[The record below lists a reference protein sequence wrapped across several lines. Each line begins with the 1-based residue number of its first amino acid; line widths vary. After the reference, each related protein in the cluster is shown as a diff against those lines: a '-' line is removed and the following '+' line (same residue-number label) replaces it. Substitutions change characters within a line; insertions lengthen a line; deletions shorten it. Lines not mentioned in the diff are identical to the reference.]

1 MRDGREQVR
10 SISGRWQQQRWC
22 LKTGFV
28 VYLLALKQRCIIG
41 RPKNIERQT
50 DHASRSVFFFFLTG
64 ILDLDGG
71 VGLRVR
77 LVNHLS
83 ADLLCQNLHRQTD
96 KQTED
101 EWPLVKCPDDH
112 NAEQD

>member
-1 MRDGREQVR
+1 MAAAASVFENRLCCLFTRIKTTLHYWQTKEHRETDR
-10 SISGRWQQQRWC
+10 SCKLQR
-22 LKTGFV
+22 F
-28 VYLLALKQRCIIG
+28 
-41 RPKNIERQT
+41 
-50 DHASRSVFFFFLTG
+50 FFFFLTG

-71 VGLRVR
+71 VGLRVG

-101 EWPLVKCPDDH
+101 KWPLVKCPDDH
-112 NAEQD
+112 SAEQD